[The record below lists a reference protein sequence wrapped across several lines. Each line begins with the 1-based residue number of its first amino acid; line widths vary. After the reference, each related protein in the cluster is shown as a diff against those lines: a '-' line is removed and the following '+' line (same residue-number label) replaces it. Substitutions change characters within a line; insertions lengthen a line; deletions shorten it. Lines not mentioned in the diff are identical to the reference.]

1 MPIGIRKGKPLIKIP
16 HKGGVIH
23 LYESLD
29 AQNYL
34 GIAAHTLNKWRREG
48 YLIPT
53 AEVGRGYVYTKEQL
67 DDCIKALGL
76 DRKDKEV
83 TYA

>member
-16 HKGGVIH
+16 HKGGVNH

-34 GIAAHTLNKWRREG
+34 GIAAQTLNKWRREG

>member
-1 MPIGIRKGKPLIKIP
+1 MPIGIRKGKPLIRIP
-16 HKGGVIH
+16 YKGEVIH

-29 AQNYL
+29 AQEYL
-34 GIAAHTLNKWRREG
+34 GIAAQTLNKRRREG
-48 YLIPT
+48 YLMPT

-67 DDCIKALGL
+67 DDCVKALGL